1 MNPEIFESIKALIG
15 PGEGRELLDLSCGD
29 GSSSR
34 AYLDMRFKVIA
45 TNYDC
50 QGFPHPDIPCYSVDL
65 NQELPFEDGRFDC
78 VILQEVIEHLQ
89 NPVLVIKEV
98 HRVLKKRG
106 IFIFFTPNM
115 LNLSSRF
122 HFLLSGFYF
131 GRKKPLKVETR
142 AEVGPNWHVLP
153 FHVYWWLLK
162 GHGFEV
168 EKSQRGQVEEKE
180 RRSYVLPL
188 SLPPG
193 VFLPLLCM
201 EGEGETAREQRRG
214 HQEDQQRR
222 SSVL

>member
-34 AYLDMRFKVIA
+34 AYLNMGFKVIA

-98 HRVLKKRG
+98 HRVLKKRR
-106 IFIFFTPNM
+106 IFIFSTPNM

-122 HFLLSGFYF
+122 HLLLSGFYF

-142 AEVGPNWHVLP
+142 AEVGPNWHVLS

-162 GHGFEV
+162 GYGFEV
-168 EKSQRGQVEEKE
+168 EKVKGARLRKRNVVLMSILYPFLLGYSYLCCVWREKGRQRENNAAVIRKIN
-180 RRSYVLPL
+180 SVD
-188 SLPPG
+188 
-193 VFLPLLCM
+193 LLC
-201 EGEGETAREQRRG
+201 
-214 HQEDQQRR
+214 
-222 SSVL
+222 S